1 MNDLQSLSQI
11 YQNKLF
17 RIPDYQRG
25 YAWKQEQLIDFWDDI
40 MNLQVDRYHYTGLLS
55 LKSVPKAKV
64 KNWHND
70 KWLLDSGFKAFHVV
84 DGQQRLTTFSIL
96 VNEVAS
102 FVKNLESNK
111 EKNEEEIV
119 LCYQTLKAIRSK
131 YISQQRPPQNFIT
144 TYLFGYETDNPSADY
159 LTYRVFGEPFSGS
172 VKETYYTQNLK
183 YAKEFFSDCLV
194 KLYDSEG
201 IMGVENVFRKITLQL
216 MFNIHEIE
224 DDYDVF
230 VAFETMNNRG
240 KKLTNLELLK
250 NRLIYLT
257 TLYDEDKLD
266 EMDKNKLR
274 ENINDTWKEVY
285 DQLGR
290 NQNSPLNDD
299 EFLRAHWIMYFQYSR
314 KKGDDYIKFLL
325 NKFSA
330 KNIYEKQIVAINE
343 EDAVDSNFDSEEE
356 DVAQAI
362 EEETEIALCK
372 LEPREIAAYVNSMKD
387 VAKYWF
393 YTYFPKESKITD
405 EEKLWLDRLNRIGIG
420 YFRPLV
426 AAVLATSLQNTSEER
441 VELFRAMERFIFLS
455 FRMATFQ
462 SSYKSSDYYRKTREV
477 YVGELSIDKVTKD
490 LNETASNDME
500 FAIKNFMTRIDK
512 RFLNGDGFYGWRDL
526 RYLLFEYEYEK
537 ARETGIEKLGWK
549 PFTKVEKDKVSIEH
563 ILPQTPTKWY
573 WKNQFRQYT
582 EEEVKILS
590 GSLGNLLPLSQSVN
604 SSLQNDSFE
613 NKKASITNGR
623 RGYEDGSHSEI
634 EISFEENWD
643 SSRILARGIK
653 LLKFV
658 ETRWNIKFSNDDQMV
673 DLLHLSFLYKE
684 RELVP
689 ELPPFEVVTPDTT
702 ETQTPR
708 ELSERH
714 HLRMDFWMCFV
725 KYCRDNGRG
734 EDIASRKPSYDDW
747 YDVTVGNQN
756 YHLFFQ
762 LVRKRVLRIG
772 IYVYRPEY
780 FSKLESRKY
789 EIETAFGVPL
799 DWYTSRE
806 KSVAKRILYSVDA
819 DIHNQELYHQHFEW
833 LIKHFD
839 KLTYALQTV
848 D

>member
-1 MNDLQSLSQI
+1 M
-11 YQNKLF
+11 
-17 RIPDYQRG
+17 
-25 YAWKQEQLIDFWDDI
+25 
-40 MNLQVDRYHYTGLLS
+40 
-55 LKSVPKAKV
+55 
-64 KNWHND
+64 
-70 KWLLDSGFKAFHVV
+70 
-84 DGQQRLTTFSIL
+84 
-96 VNEVAS
+96 
-102 FVKNLESNK
+102 
-111 EKNEEEIV
+111 
-119 LCYQTLKAIRSK
+119 
-131 YISQQRPPQNFIT
+131 
-144 TYLFGYETDNPSADY
+144 
-159 LTYRVFGEPFSGS
+159 
-172 VKETYYTQNLK
+172 
-183 YAKEFFSDCLV
+183 
-194 KLYDSEG
+194 
-201 IMGVENVFRKITLQL
+201 
-216 MFNIHEIE
+216 
-224 DDYDVF
+224 
-230 VAFETMNNRG
+230 
-240 KKLTNLELLK
+240 
-250 NRLIYLT
+250 
-257 TLYDEDKLD
+257 
-266 EMDKNKLR
+266 
-274 ENINDTWKEVY
+274 
-285 DQLGR
+285 
-290 NQNSPLNDD
+290 
-299 EFLRAHWIMYFQYSR
+299 
-314 KKGDDYIKFLL
+314 
-325 NKFSA
+325 
-330 KNIYEKQIVAINE
+330 
-343 EDAVDSNFDSEEE
+343 
-356 DVAQAI
+356 
-362 EEETEIALCK
+362 
-372 LEPREIAAYVNSMKD
+372 
-387 VAKYWF
+387 
-393 YTYFPKESKITD
+393 
-405 EEKLWLDRLNRIGIG
+405 
-420 YFRPLV
+420 
-426 AAVLATSLQNTSEER
+426 
-441 VELFRAMERFIFLS
+441 
-455 FRMATFQ
+455 
-462 SSYKSSDYYRKTREV
+462 
-477 YVGELSIDKVTKD
+477 
-490 LNETASNDME
+490 
-500 FAIKNFMTRIDK
+500 
-512 RFLNGDGFYGWRDL
+512 
-526 RYLLFEYEYEK
+526 
-537 ARETGIEKLGWK
+537 
-549 PFTKVEKDKVSIEH
+549 
-563 ILPQTPTKWY
+563 
-573 WKNQFRQYT
+573 
-582 EEEVKILS
+582 
-590 GSLGNLLPLSQSVN
+590 PLSQSVN

-673 DLLHLSFLYKE
+673 DLLHLSFLDKE